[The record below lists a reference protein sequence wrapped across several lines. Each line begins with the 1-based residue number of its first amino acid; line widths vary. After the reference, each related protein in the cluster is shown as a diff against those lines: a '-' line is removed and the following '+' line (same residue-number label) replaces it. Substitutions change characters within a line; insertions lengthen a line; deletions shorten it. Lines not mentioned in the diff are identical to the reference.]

1 MGYQAYRSMKKDL
14 IPDKQ
19 EAPEPLKLNF
29 YTIFKALSE
38 LFPDSAFII
47 FNAIKNIVVIKDEIP
62 GFSTMGIDRKGN
74 LYIHI
79 DFWNTWM
86 TNLSALKTVLMHE
99 LLHYVSGDIYTLKTE
114 EDSKDYKLE
123 NLADMI
129 AMDSRINAFIHIT
142 IRESRAEDSSK
153 FISFYSDNN
162 SFKPSDFFH
171 AFYNHDV
178 IKQDFLNKLLV
189 PGSIF
194 STDFV
199 NEQKLRI
206 HYLSFYTNKEF
217 GSHKA
222 LSRVILDILK
232 KRKDNDKNKTNVIL
246 LGSHGQ
252 DGEEIDLENLDS
264 ETTIII
270 EKDSDLTN
278 KQKKEITLHN
288 SYSEEDKEEEFTIK
302 QSVRQALKG
311 FSKTIGSNNKA
322 SQLINKFIS
331 ESLNVTEKFDIA
343 KFKKF
348 AFDSIFSNI
357 RKQAKKCIGTWK
369 TSPVMP
375 NILSTSDTIKEAFD
389 YPTMFFKKKKNV
401 YTMDKNLLPIYLD
414 VSGSTNSYLPEI
426 ITLISNVSNEI
437 DYIWGFSTNVIKH
450 TIEDLVD
457 RKIKTTGGTCFK
469 CVIDHAIQNNFK
481 HIVVITDGDA
491 YDPTNEK
498 ISFIESVVTVLFGYA
513 RKDNYFSKHYQNT
526 HLIEEV
532 KI

>member
-1 MGYQAYRSMKKDL
+1 MKKDL
-14 IPDKQ
+14 TPNKQ
-19 EAPEPLKLNF
+19 EPPKPLKLNF

-74 LYIHI
+74 LYVHI

-99 LLHYVSGDIYTLKTE
+99 LLHYVSGDIYTLKTK
-114 EDSKDYKLE
+114 EDSIDYKLE

-142 IRESRAEDSSK
+142 ISQSRSEDSRK
-153 FISFYSDNN
+153 FIPFYTDNN
-162 SFKPSDFFH
+162 SFKPYEFFH
-171 AFYNHDV
+171 AFYNNDV
-178 IKQDFLNKLLV
+178 INQDFLNKLLV

-194 STDFV
+194 STHII
-199 NEQKLRI
+199 NEQNLRN
-206 HYLSFYTNKEF
+206 HYLSFYSNKEF

-232 KRKDNDKNKTNVIL
+232 KRKNNNNSKINIVL
-246 LGSHGQ
+246 LGSHGE
-252 DGEEIDLENLDS
+252 DGEEIDLEDLDS
-264 ETTIII
+264 ETTVVIKK
-270 EKDSDLTN
+270 ESDLTN
-278 KQKKEITLHN
+278 KQKKEIRSHN
-288 SYSEEDKEEEFTIK
+288 SYSEEHEEEKFNIK

-311 FSKTIGSNNKA
+311 FAKTIGSNDNA
-322 SQLINKFIS
+322 SQLVTKFIS
-331 ESLNVTEKFDIA
+331 ESLNVTEKFDIG

-348 AFDSIFSNI
+348 AFDSIFSNV
-357 RKQAKKCIGTWK
+357 RNQAKKCKGTWQ

-389 YPTMFFKKKKNV
+389 YPTMFFKRKKNI

-426 ITLISNVSNEI
+426 ITLISNVSDQI
-437 DYIWGFSTNVIKH
+437 DYIWGFSTHVIKH
-450 TIEDLVD
+450 TIEDLVN

-469 CVIDHAIQNNFK
+469 CVIDHAIENNFQ

-491 YDPTNEK
+491 HAPTNEK
-498 ISFIESVVTVLFGYA
+498 VSSIQSVVTILFGYA
-513 RKDNYFSKHYQNT
+513 NKYNYFSKYYENT